1 MIDYRKPVESEI
13 HELVRFALEEDVG
26 SGDVTAELIH
36 ANTVASAELI
46 CREHVVICGM
56 PWAQE
61 TLNQLDKKITATWL
75 VEDGDKVEA
84 DSIIARFN
92 GPARSLLTAERTMLN
107 FLQTLSSVATQTEI
121 YVEAIKPYPV
131 KILDTRKTVPGLR
144 HAEKYA
150 VRCGGG
156 FNHRMGLFEAF
167 LIKENH
173 IEAAGGIAAAI
184 EQAHRHHAELMVEV
198 EVENLEQLEEAI
210 AAGPDRILLDNFT
223 PQQLKQAVAQVD
235 GRVELEA
242 SGNITLDNVAIYA
255 ATGVNYISIGVL
267 TKDVLAVDLS
277 LRFTQ
282 VDWSH

>member
-1 MIDYRKPVESEI
+1 VIDFRIPVATEI
-13 HELVRFALEEDVG
+13 RALVSRAVEEDVG
-26 SGDVTAELIH
+26 SGDVTAQLIH
-36 ANTVASAELI
+36 ADTQARADLI
-46 CREHVVICGM
+46 CREHVVICGI

-61 TLNQLDKKITATWL
+61 TINQIDTNIHANWL
-75 VEDGDKVEA
+75 VQDGDKIEA
-84 DSIIARFN
+84 HSVVAEFN

-121 YVEAIKPYPV
+121 YVNAVKPHPV

-173 IEAAGGIAAAI
+173 ITAAGGIAAAI
-184 EQAHRHHAELMVEV
+184 QQAHKQNAGLMVEV
-198 EVENLEQLEEAI
+198 EVESLEQLDEAI
-210 AAGPDRILLDNFT
+210 AAKPDRILLDNFT
-223 PQQLKQAVAQVD
+223 PEQLKAAVEIVG

-242 SGNITLDNVAIYA
+242 SGNISLENIARYA
-255 ATGVNYISIGVL
+255 ATGMDYISVGLL
-267 TKDVLAVDLS
+267 TKDVQAVDLS
-277 LRFTQ
+277 LRFK
-282 VDWSH
+282 

>member
-1 MIDYRKPVESEI
+1 MTDFHTPVATEI
-13 HELVRFALEEDVG
+13 RELVRYAIEEDVG
-26 SGDVTAELIH
+26 SGDVTAQLIH
-36 ANTVASAELI
+36 AKTQASAELI
-46 CREHVVICGM
+46 CREHVVICGI

-61 TLNQLDKKITATWL
+61 TINQLDKNIQTNWM

-84 DSIIARFN
+84 GTIIATFN
-92 GPARSLLTAERTMLN
+92 GLARSLLTAERTILN
-107 FLQTLSSVATQTEI
+107 FLQTLSSVATQTET
-121 YVEAIKPYPV
+121 YVNAVKPHPV

-173 IEAAGGIAAAI
+173 IHAAGSIADAI
-184 EQAHRHHAELMVEV
+184 QQAHQHDANLMVEV

-210 AAGPDRILLDNFT
+210 AAKPDRILLDNFSSD
-223 PQQLKQAVAQVD
+223 QLKKAVNVTN

-242 SGNITLDNVAIYA
+242 SGNISLNNIAEYA
-255 ATGVNYISIGVL
+255 ATGVNYISVGLL
-267 TKDVLAVDLS
+267 TKDVQAVDLS
-277 LRFTQ
+277 LRFK
-282 VDWSH
+282 

>member
-1 MIDYRKPVESEI
+1 VTDFRTPVAAEI
-13 HELVRFALEEDVG
+13 RALVHAAVEEDVG
-26 SGDVTAELIH
+26 SGDITAQLIH
-36 ANTVASAELI
+36 ADTQARADLI
-46 CREHVVICGM
+46 CREHVVICGI

-61 TLNQLDKKITATWL
+61 TINQIDKNIHARWL
-75 VEDGDKVEA
+75 VKDGDKVEA
-84 DSIIARFN
+84 HSVIAEFN

-121 YVEAIKPYPV
+121 YVNAIKPHPV

-173 IEAAGGIAAAI
+173 ITAAGGILTAI
-184 EQAHRHHAELMVEV
+184 QQAHRLNAGLMVEV
-198 EVENLEQLEEAI
+198 EVGSLDQLDEAI
-210 AAGPDRILLDNFT
+210 AAGPDRILLDNFS
-223 PQQLKQAVAQVD
+223 PEQLRVAVEYVN

-242 SGNITLDNVAIYA
+242 SGNISLGNIVKYA
-255 ATGVNYISIGVL
+255 ETGINYISVGLL
-267 TKDVLAVDLS
+267 TKDVQAVDLS
-277 LRFTQ
+277 MLFK
-282 VDWSH
+282 